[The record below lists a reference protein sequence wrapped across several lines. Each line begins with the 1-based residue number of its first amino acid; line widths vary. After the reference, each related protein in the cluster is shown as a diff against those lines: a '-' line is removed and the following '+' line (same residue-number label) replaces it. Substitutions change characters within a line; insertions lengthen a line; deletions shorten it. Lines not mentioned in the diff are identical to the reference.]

1 MRLHVVYVLTKYHR
15 LSAAVRADSAVRAT
29 GDNGA
34 VDGALARFVDKT
46 MPLLKAAL
54 VDGGGGTK
62 SAEEVRVLRSEVVP
76 ALLRLLLV
84 AAKRVGSPSAGGQ
97 SIGRDNGAAKRS
109 WAVFE
114 TLLTVLLLPV
124 ADEGGAPPAEEP
136 TCLYEVLSPVGADRT
151 AHDAVS
157 LALYLVWIRVARQ
170 ALALEGDH
178 NQEQRSVWM
187 SADVQKVGSDA
198 ELDAHRDEV
207 TRVWALQEAQAE
219 PEREPP
225 PRAPVDCRPPL
236 RQWLDE
242 LGPTSRLSKIVDF
255 KLAGF
260 NERKSR
266 PDSDW
271 PRLWKSLDEL
281 VRHVDI
287 HRGLNRSR
295 LEMHERF
302 KGLLGESSRG

>member
-1 MRLHVVYVLTKYHR
+1 MTPKYHR
-15 LSAAVRADSAVRAT
+15 LSAAVRAGSAVRAT

-34 VDGALARFVDKT
+34 VDGALARFVAKT
-46 MPLLKAAL
+46 LPLLKAAL
-54 VDGGGGTK
+54 VDGGGGKK

-178 NQEQRSVWM
+178 HQEQKSVWM

-198 ELDAHRDEV
+198 ALDAHRDEV
-207 TRVWALQEAQAE
+207 TRVWALQEAQAD

-242 LGPTSRLSKIVDF
+242 LGPTSRLSKIVDDF
-255 KLAGF
+255 ELAGF
-260 NERKSR
+260 NERKPPR
-266 PDSDW
+266 DDW
-271 PRLWKSLDEL
+271 PSMWWKPLDEL
-281 VRHVDI
+281 AEHIDI
-287 HRGLNRSR
+287 HHSLNRSR

-302 KGLLGESSRG
+302 MGLLGESSRG